1 METVD
6 LVLAAA
12 PLFQGVDP
20 DALRTALTGSHEL
33 MLSGGKTLLDPAESN
48 NEIFVILDGEMLV
61 CLEPDPT
68 NPIVRLG
75 TGECVGELSIIDA
88 RPPSAYVI
96 TAGPCRVLAIPQAVL
111 WNLLAS
117 QQPTAFNLLRILTR
131 RIRENNAVIL
141 STLEVR
147 REQSRKVET
156 DEVTGLRTR
165 AWADD
170 VFPRQIDL
178 CERIGQRVSFLI
190 LDIDYFAK
198 LNDLYG
204 TEAGDQALRHAGRV
218 VGRSLRLNDLC
229 ARFGGDEIAVLM
241 PATEAVHARL
251 TAERLRGAVAAMPMR
266 LALGLDVSLTISG
279 GLAEWHPGQ
288 TFADLADAAIEAL
301 CRAKAAGRN
310 QIVAVKNGSGRH

>member
-141 STLEVR
+141 STLELR

-165 AWADD
+165 AWADT
-170 VFPRQIDL
+170 P
-178 CERIGQRVSFLI
+178 
-190 LDIDYFAK
+190 
-198 LNDLYG
+198 
-204 TEAGDQALRHAGRV
+204 
-218 VGRSLRLNDLC
+218 
-229 ARFGGDEIAVLM
+229 
-241 PATEAVHARL
+241 
-251 TAERLRGAVAAMPMR
+251 
-266 LALGLDVSLTISG
+266 
-279 GLAEWHPGQ
+279 
-288 TFADLADAAIEAL
+288 ADAAVL
-301 CRAKAAGRN
+301 HGRVLDIAN
-310 QIVAVKNGSGRH
+310 MVVLSRTTPVTVRPGFSVRVKSAPRVIRCSSRFGSSGRSSGARRVITPIVVSTTFGARTLRRARRSRPRPSSRKRPSLSVTVSVFKPGKRSGEPISR